1 MKRKAMYAGFI
12 CLALFAAAFGQ
23 SQQGRATR
31 RVVVIPPDVALPLVA
46 SQPDSPLQIEDV
58 KLFKYVNE
66 SGGAQTFKV
75 RNNGTKAIRS
85 YTVGAWNS
93 VGTGWEIEQPVS
105 GCLLPGQTSSPDGG
119 GEAEVV
125 ELTEKLR
132 NELDLRGGMKTV
144 MVFMVVR
151 VEYTDGS
158 TYNNRSVYE
167 ALKTYL
173 DKIAQ

>member
-1 MKRKAMYAGFI
+1 MYAGFI
-12 CLALFAAAFGQ
+12 CLALFGVAFGQ
-23 SQQGRATR
+23 SPQGHATR
-31 RVVVIPPDVALPLVA
+31 RAVVIPPDVALPVVA

-58 KLFKYVNE
+58 RLFKYVN
-66 SGGAQTFKV
+66 GGSVAQTFKV
-75 RNNGTKAIRS
+75 RNSGTKAIRS

-105 GCLLPGQTSSPDGG
+105 GGGLPGQTSSPEDG

-144 MVFMVVR
+144 VVFMVVR

-158 TYNNRSVYE
+158 TYNNQSVYE
-167 ALKTYL
+167 ALKTHL